1 MFSEG
6 NHVAVLIS
14 TAYGHGWSTTVSNIE
29 QKKIMML
36 NETLVKYVLDCRKND
51 RAPLAKKMRELWTSN
66 FPEYPVPELRGVE
79 GLAVFWIEKG
89 SSFQVKDMNGAEY
102 IYFPSDDNNWI
113 TV

>member
-1 MFSEG
+1 MFFEG

-14 TAYGHGWSTTVSNIE
+14 TAYGYGWSTTVSKIE

-51 RAPLAKKMRELWTSN
+51 RAPLAKKMRELWITN
-66 FPEYPVPELRGVE
+66 FPQYPVPELRGVD
-79 GLAVFWIEKG
+79 GLAVFWLEKG
-89 SSFQVKDMNGAEY
+89 SSFQVRDMKGAEY
-102 IYFPSDDNNWI
+102 IYFPSDDNKWI